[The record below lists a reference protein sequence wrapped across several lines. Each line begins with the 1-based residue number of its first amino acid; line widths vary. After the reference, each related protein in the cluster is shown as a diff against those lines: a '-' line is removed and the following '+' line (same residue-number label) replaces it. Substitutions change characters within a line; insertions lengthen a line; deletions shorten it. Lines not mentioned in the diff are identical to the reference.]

1 MCKSIRRKRVLD
13 AFFSLL
19 YKTLMQKFPGN
30 HVMIAKIVRT
40 SGKCWLRRWSC
51 VFVKLSKGL
60 HVEWISR
67 LSAAYVVCSLCS

>member
-1 MCKSIRRKRVLD
+1 
-13 AFFSLL
+13 
-19 YKTLMQKFPGN
+19 
-30 HVMIAKIVRT
+30 MIANIVRT
-40 SGKCWLRRWSC
+40 SGKCRLRRWSC